1 MPPLAD
7 AFEAFVMPHL
17 RRLQLLAGQYARTRE
32 DAADLVQETLLRAWR
47 NFSRAQD
54 AAYHRGWLVVIMRN
68 IALDWQQEARR
79 RVRLTPVNQA
89 ELTDVASFD
98 ASDPFAPMPA
108 MSETDFREFLDQ
120 RLVQALEA
128 LEPPYREVVVLSV
141 AGALSY
147 REISEVLDCPVGTV
161 MSRMGR
167 ARRTLRERLAVIA
180 RSEGWVR
187 ERQP

>member
-1 MPPLAD
+1 VTTLAD
-7 AFEAFVMPHL
+7 AFEAFITPHL
-17 RRLQLLAGQYARTRE
+17 QRLRLLAGQYARTRE

-54 AAYHRGWLVVIMRN
+54 AAYHRAWLVVIMRN